1 MGAAI
6 DIVIEKSPVLSS
18 PEHVFSYSGFS
29 IDLFLHTVLAVIS
42 RNADSGRSRCDPAPH
57 RVSGE
62 KRPFRV
68 EFDPKS
74 MCLERLL
81 SLCLQA
87 RQLSCERDDRS
98 LFTGLDLDIRSGEI
112 VRIEGPN
119 GSGKTSL
126 LKILSGQLSDYQGEL
141 FWNGAPMKRVREHFL
156 ANLLYLGHAPGI
168 KAGLSPLENLAWY
181 QALSGEQNAGGHSE
195 DQRLDALEQVGLAGF
210 EDVPA
215 GQLSAGQQR
224 RVALARLTLSPR
236 ALWIL
241 DEPFTAIDRHGVAA
255 LERQLTMH
263 AQAGGCVVVT
273 THHALTASPLLR
285 RIALG

>member
-1 MGAAI
+1 M
-6 DIVIEKSPVLSS
+6 
-18 PEHVFSYSGFS
+18 
-29 IDLFLHTVLAVIS
+29 
-42 RNADSGRSRCDPAPH
+42 
-57 RVSGE
+57 
-62 KRPFRV
+62 
-68 EFDPKS
+68 
-74 MCLERLL
+74 

-141 FWNGAPMKRVREHFL
+141 FWNGVAMGDAREHFL

-168 KAGLSPLENLAWY
+168 KSGLSALENLAWY
-181 QALSGEQNAGGHSE
+181 QSLSGEEGSE
-195 DQRLDALEQVGLAGF
+195 VERLDALESVGLAGF
-210 EDVPA
+210 EEVPA

-224 RVALARLTLSPR
+224 RIALARLTLTPR
-236 ALWIL
+236 ALWVL
-241 DEPFTAIDRHGVAA
+241 DEPFTAIDRQGVAD
-255 LERQLTMH
+255 LESQLVAH
-263 AQAGGCVVVT
+263 AQAGGCVLVT
-273 THHALTASPLLR
+273 THHELTATPLLR

>member
-1 MGAAI
+1 M
-6 DIVIEKSPVLSS
+6 
-18 PEHVFSYSGFS
+18 
-29 IDLFLHTVLAVIS
+29 
-42 RNADSGRSRCDPAPH
+42 
-57 RVSGE
+57 
-62 KRPFRV
+62 
-68 EFDPKS
+68 
-74 MCLERLL
+74 

-119 GSGKTSL
+119 GSGKTTL

-141 FWNGAPMKRVREHFL
+141 FWNGVAMRNAREHFL

-168 KAGLSPLENLAWY
+168 KSGLSALENLLWY
-181 QALSGEQNAGGHSE
+181 QSLSGEGGCE
-195 DQRLDALEQVGLAGF
+195 AERLDALESVGLAGF

-224 RVALARLTLSPR
+224 RIALARLTLTPR
-236 ALWIL
+236 ALWVL
-241 DEPFTAIDRHGVAA
+241 DEPFTAIDRHGVAD
-255 LERQLTMH
+255 LESQLVAH
-263 AQAGGCVVVT
+263 AQAGGCVLVT
-273 THHALTASPLLR
+273 THHELTATPLLR